1 MLALACLWL
10 CGFSRRAVQELLD
23 ENLMA
28 AEEPTRLWPEEP
40 KSPYGWTPFQTPP
53 LQASTQAHAWH
64 AGSNNPMGGHD
75 CKHWLTEVEVP
86 CCDAVV
92 KTWAHEVRRNV
103 YAPTL
108 FHDQELLRG
117 LSWPGLATLGSL
129 MLKNGCAGSF
139 VCPWCLDKSNIFAAQ
154 LPPGTPADLSRF
166 GSQNLS
172 RRYVKKPRIRIRRI

>member
-75 CKHWLTEVEVP
+75 CKHWLTDTGSLWRCRAVTRSSRHGLTK
-86 CCDAVV
+86 CDATFTRQLCFMTKNYCVGCHGQA
-92 KTWAHEVRRNV
+92 WQRSEV
-103 YAPTL
+103 
-108 FHDQELLRG
+108 
-117 LSWPGLATLGSL
+117 
-129 MLKNGCAGSF
+129 
-139 VCPWCLDKSNIFAAQ
+139 
-154 LPPGTPADLSRF
+154 
-166 GSQNLS
+166 
-172 RRYVKKPRIRIRRI
+172 